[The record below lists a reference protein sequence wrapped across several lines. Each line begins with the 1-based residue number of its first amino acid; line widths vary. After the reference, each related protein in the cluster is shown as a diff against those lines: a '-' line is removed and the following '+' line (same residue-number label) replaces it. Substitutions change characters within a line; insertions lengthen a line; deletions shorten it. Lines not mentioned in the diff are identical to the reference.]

1 MFKKKGMATATHEC
15 SVFIISIS
23 LPSISCHK
31 DLGNTKATSQDG
43 SFFFLKF
50 VTHFSREGG
59 GSFSFREWKLY
70 NVVQEQQRRKRK
82 EGIYKYG
89 RKRSWREIG
98 HEQTLGHRE
107 IDVYTNTCGV
117 SDM

>member
-43 SFFFLKF
+43 SFFFFKVRNSF
-50 VTHFSREGG
+50 FEGG
-59 GSFSFREWKLY
+59 WGKLQLQRMEA
-70 NVVQEQQRRKRK
+70 VQCGAGATKKEEERRN
-82 EGIYKYG
+82 I
-89 RKRSWREIG
+89 
-98 HEQTLGHRE
+98 
-107 IDVYTNTCGV
+107 
-117 SDM
+117 